1 MKIIVLN
8 ADYSPINV
16 TTFKKGFKLV
26 YKGKAEVLDTYDD
39 LVATFTKRVLRPR
52 VIRLL
57 NFVNLPYRKLA
68 PTKNNIFRR
77 DGFECGYCLSKE
89 DLTLDHIMPK
99 SRGGG
104 DTWSNL
110 VTCCKRCNGIK
121 DNKTPEEAG
130 MVLKKRTFAPTLSHL
145 LDLDPKKLMAEI
157 MAKAYGEG

>member
-39 LVATFTKRVLRPR
+39 LVATFTKKVLRPR

-89 DLTLDHIMPK
+89 DLTLDHIMPR

-157 MAKAYGEG
+157 MAKAYGKG

>member
-39 LVATFTKRVLRPR
+39 LVATFTKKVLRPR

-89 DLTLDHIMPK
+89 DLTLDHIMPR

-110 VTCCKRCNGIK
+110 VTCCKRCNAIK

-157 MAKAYGEG
+157 MAKAYGVG